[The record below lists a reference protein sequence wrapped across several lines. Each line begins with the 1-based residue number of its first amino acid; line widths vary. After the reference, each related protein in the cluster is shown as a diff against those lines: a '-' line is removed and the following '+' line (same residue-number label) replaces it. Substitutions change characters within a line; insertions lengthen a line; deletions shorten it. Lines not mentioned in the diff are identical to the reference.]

1 MKKSNT
7 PYENLANAI
16 ILLAVADYREALSRY
31 DLYREKDSYYQDK
44 TSIEH
49 FFRSEWFG
57 VLTTLDPEVLIRK
70 LNEEVSI

>member
-31 DLYREKDSYYQDK
+31 NLYREKDSYRQDK
-44 TSIEH
+44 TAIER

-57 VLTTLDPEVLIRK
+57 ILTTLDPELLIHK
-70 LNEEVSI
+70 LKQEVA